1 VKHQDALLHVKGSS
15 LFIDDFK
22 LPVDVL
28 HAAVLVSPVSHGEIE
43 ILEIDEALSIPGVEA
58 VITARDIPG
67 ENQIGN
73 IIMDEPLLAEKEVHF
88 IGEPIAVV
96 LADTEEV
103 ARKAVN
109 VIRLET
115 SELSSVVDPRKAFE
129 KGMLIAPPR
138 TFSMGSV
145 SAVWK
150 ECDCIVEGRADSG
163 GQEHLYLE
171 TQGSFAIPMENGC
184 IKITSGTQGPT
195 FVQKIAARVLNVP
208 MHKIEVDIGRL
219 GGAFGGKE
227 DQATPWAVMAA
238 LGVHLTGRPVKLV
251 LNRNEDMTWTG
262 KRHPYSSDFK
272 LGLRS
277 DGTMTAWEVTYYQ
290 NGGAASD
297 LSTAILERTLFHS
310 TNAYFIPNVKATGIC
325 CRTNLPPN
333 TAFRGFGA
341 PQAMFVIESAIYSA
355 SREMGISPLEIQ
367 KKNLLKKGDA
377 FPFGMSYEGTEIRR
391 SWKQADELYHET
403 DTEKRIN
410 DFNSGNVMFKKGI
423 SFMPV
428 CFGISFT
435 NISLNQANA
444 LVHVY
449 TDGSV
454 GISTGAVEMGQGVN
468 TKIAQVAART
478 FGIDLS
484 RIKVESTNTT
494 RAANTSPTAASSAAD
509 MNGNAT
515 IIACGNIL
523 KRLLA
528 HARKHLGKSV
538 DCKAE
543 MIDETVSIN
552 GKKTDLVWDKLVNIA
567 YLARVSLSSQAHYAT
582 PGLYF
587 DRSSEKGRPFAYH
600 VAGTAITEV
609 TIDRLRGTF
618 TVDSVKIVHDVGES
632 INPLVDRG
640 QIEGGLLQGIGW
652 VTLEELKYHAKTDAL
667 LSDSLATY
675 KIPDIYFTPERVDI
689 QFLECLSANAGIYNS
704 KAVGEPPFMY
714 GIGTYF
720 AILEAIRACDPKI
733 PPVFSAPMSNEKI
746 LLLLQGNHRNGGC

>member
-1 VKHQDALLHVKGSS
+1 MKHQDALLHVKGSS

-22 LPVDVL
+22 LPGNLL
-28 HAAVLVSPVSHGEIE
+28 HAAVLVSPVSYGEIKK
-43 ILEIDEALSIPGVEA
+43 LETGEALSIQGVEA
-58 VITARDIPG
+58 IITAEDIPG
-67 ENQIGN
+67 KNQIGN
-73 IIMDEPLLAEKEVHF
+73 IIMDEPLLAENEVHF
-88 IGEPIAVV
+88 IGEPVAVV
-96 LADTEEV
+96 LADTPAK
-103 ARKAVN
+103 ARQAVKA
-109 VIRLET
+109 IGLEIEKLP
-115 SELSSVVDPRKAFE
+115 SFVDPRVAFQR
-129 KGMLIAPPR
+129 GMLIAPPR
-138 TFSMGSV
+138 TFSMGNISD
-145 SAVWK
+145 AWDK
-150 ECDCIVEGRADSG
+150 CHFIVQERADSG

-171 TQGSFAIPMENGC
+171 TQGAFAVPMENGC
-184 IKITSGTQGPT
+184 IRITSGTQGPT

-208 MHKIEVDIGRL
+208 MHRIEVEVGRL

-238 LGVHLTGRPVKLV
+238 LGVLLTGKPVKLV

-262 KRHPYSSDFK
+262 KRHPYSSDFR
-272 LGLRS
+272 LGLKK
-277 DGTMTAWEVTYYQ
+277 DGTMLAWEVTYYQ

-341 PQAMFVIESAIYSA
+341 PQAMYVLESAIYCA
-355 SREMGISPLEIQ
+355 SRVMGISPHEIQ
-367 KKNLLKKGDA
+367 EKNLLKRGDR
-377 FPFGMSYEGTEIRR
+377 FPFGMEYEGNEIRR
-391 SWKQADELYHET
+391 SWKKAHEMYQT
-403 DTEKRIN
+403 GNTGERIKE
-410 DFNSGNVMFKKGI
+410 FNTSNVMLKKGI

-435 NISLNQANA
+435 NTSLNQANA

-484 RIKVESTNTT
+484 RIKVETTNTT

-509 MNGNAT
+509 MNGNAV

-528 HARKHLGKSV
+528 HARKHLGKPD
-538 DCKAE
+538 DCKTE
-543 MIDETVSIN
+543 MADDSVLIN
-552 GKKTDLVWDKLVNIA
+552 GKMTDLGWEQLVNLA
-567 YLARVSLSSQAHYAT
+567 YLARISLSSQAHYAT
-582 PGLYF
+582 PGLHF
-587 DRSSEKGRPFAYH
+587 DKSSEKGRPFAYH
-600 VAGTAITEV
+600 VSGTAVTEITL
-609 TIDRLRGTF
+609 DCLRGTF
-618 TVDSVKIVHDVGES
+618 SVDSVRIVHDTGDS

-640 QIEGGLLQGIGW
+640 QVEGGLLQGIGW
-652 VTLEELKYHAKTDAL
+652 VTLEELKYHPETDTL

-675 KIPDIYFTPERVDI
+675 KIPDIYFTPGKVDVE
-689 QFLECLSANAGIYNS
+689 FLECLSENAGVYNS

-720 AILEAIRACDPKI
+720 AILEAIKACDPEI
-733 PPVFSAPMSNEKI
+733 LPVYSAPLTNEKI
-746 LLLLQGNHRNGGC
+746 LLLLNKKR

>member
-1 VKHQDALLHVKGSS
+1 MKHQDALLHVRGSS
-15 LFIDDFK
+15 LFVDDFK
-22 LPVDVL
+22 LPGDVL

-43 ILEIDEALSIPGVEA
+43 TLEIDEVLSIPGVEA
-58 VITARDIPG
+58 VITAKDIPG

-73 IIMDEPLLAEKEVHF
+73 IIMDELLLAEKEVHF

-96 LADTEEV
+96 LADSPEK
-103 ARKAVN
+103 ARRAVKA
-109 VIRLET
+109 IRLET
-115 SELSSVVDPRKAFE
+115 SELPSVVDPREAFE

-138 TFSMGSV
+138 TFSLGSV
-145 SAVWK
+145 SAMWK

-184 IKITSGTQGPT
+184 IRITSGTQGPT
-195 FVQKIAARVLNVP
+195 FVQKIAARVLNIP
-208 MHKIEVDIGRL
+208 MNKVEIDIGRL

-238 LGVHLTGRPVKLV
+238 LGVYLTGRPVKLV

-272 LGLRS
+272 LGLKS
-277 DGTMTAWEVTYYQ
+277 DGTMIAWEVTYYQ

-310 TNAYFIPNVKATGIC
+310 TNAYFIPNVKATGMC

-355 SREMGISPLEIQ
+355 SEKLGISPGEIQ
-367 KKNLLKKGDA
+367 EKNLLKRGDI
-377 FPFGMSYEGTEIRR
+377 FPFGMAYEGSEVRR
-391 SWKQADELYHET
+391 SWKQADGLYRKDNT
-403 DTEKRIN
+403 GKKIK
-410 DFNSGNVMFKKGI
+410 DFNSSNVMFKKGI

-478 FGIDLS
+478 FGINLS
-484 RIKVESTNTT
+484 RIKIESTNTT

-509 MNGNAT
+509 MNGNAIRT
-515 IIACGNIL
+515 ACSNIL
-523 KRLLA
+523 KRLLS
-528 HARKHLGKSV
+528 HAVKCLCKSG
-538 DCKAE
+538 DCKVE
-543 MIDETVSIN
+543 MINEAVLIN
-552 GKKTDLVWDKLVNIA
+552 GKKTDLEWDKLVNLA
-567 YLARVSLSSQAHYAT
+567 YLARISLSCQAHYAT

-587 DRSSEKGRPFAYH
+587 DKSSEKGRPFAYH

-609 TIDRLRGTF
+609 TLDRLRGIF
-618 TVDSVKIVHDVGES
+618 SVDSVKIVHDVGES
-632 INPLVDRG
+632 INSLVDKG
-640 QIEGGLLQGIGW
+640 QVEGGLLQGIGW
-652 VTLEELKYHAKTDAL
+652 VTMEELKYHTETDAL

-675 KIPDIYFTPERVDI
+675 KIPDIYFTPDKVDI
-689 QFLECLSANAGIYNS
+689 EFLECLSPNAGVYNS

-720 AILEAIRACDPKI
+720 AILEAIQACNQEI
-733 PPVFSAPMSNEKI
+733 PPVYSAPLTNEK
-746 LLLLQGNHRNGGC
+746 LLMLLNKKH

>member
-1 VKHQDALLHVKGSS
+1 M
-15 LFIDDFK
+15 
-22 LPVDVL
+22 
-28 HAAVLVSPVSHGEIE
+28 
-43 ILEIDEALSIPGVEA
+43 
-58 VITARDIPG
+58 
-67 ENQIGN
+67 N
-73 IIMDEPLLAEKEVHF
+73 
-88 IGEPIAVV
+88 
-96 LADTEEV
+96 
-103 ARKAVN
+103 
-109 VIRLET
+109 
-115 SELSSVVDPRKAFE
+115 
-129 KGMLIAPPR
+129 
-138 TFSMGSV
+138 
-145 SAVWK
+145 
-150 ECDCIVEGRADSG
+150 
-163 GQEHLYLE
+163 
-171 TQGSFAIPMENGC
+171 
-184 IKITSGTQGPT
+184 
-195 FVQKIAARVLNVP
+195 
-208 MHKIEVDIGRL
+208 KIEVDIGRL

-251 LNRNEDMTWTG
+251 LNRNEDITWTG

-272 LGLRS
+272 LGLQS
-277 DGTMTAWEVTYYQ
+277 DGTMIAWEVTYYQ

-325 CRTNLPPN
+325 CKTNLPPN

-355 SREMGISPLEIQ
+355 SEKIGISPRKIQ
-367 KKNLLKKGDA
+367 EKNLLEKGNI
-377 FPFGMSYEGTEIRR
+377 FPFGMAYEGSEIRL
-391 SWKQADELYHET
+391 SWKQADGLYRKENT
-403 DTEKRIN
+403 GKRVKN
-410 DFNSGNVMFKKGI
+410 YNSSNVMFKKGV

-484 RIKVESTNTT
+484 RIKLESTNTT

-515 IIACGNIL
+515 RIACDNIL
-523 KRLLA
+523 ERLLV
-528 HARKHLGKSV
+528 HAGKHLGIPD
-538 DCKAE
+538 DCKTEIA
-543 MIDETVSIN
+543 DESVLIN
-552 GKKTDLVWDKLVNIA
+552 GKKTSLKWEQLVNLA

-587 DRSSEKGRPFAYH
+587 DKSIEKGRPFAYH

-618 TVDSVKIVHDVGES
+618 SVDSVKIVHDAGES
-632 INPLVDRG
+632 INPLVDKG
-640 QIEGGLLQGIGW
+640 QVEGGLLQGIGW
-652 VTLEELKYHAKTDAL
+652 VTMEELKYHTETDAL

-675 KIPDIYFTPERVDI
+675 KIPDIYFTPDKVDI
-689 QFLECLSANAGIYNS
+689 EFLECLSPNAGVYNS

-720 AILEAIRACDPKI
+720 AILEAIKACNGEI
-733 PPVFSAPMSNEKI
+733 PPVYSAPLTNEK
-746 LLLLQGNHRNGGC
+746 LLLLLNKKR

>member
-1 VKHQDALLHVKGSS
+1 MKHRDAFLHVRGGS
-15 LFIDDFK
+15 LFVDDFS
-22 LPVDVL
+22 LPRDVL
-28 HAAVLVSPVSHGEIE
+28 HAAVLVSPVSHGEID
-43 ILEIDEALSIPGVEA
+43 ILEVDEALSIPGVEA
-58 VITARDIPG
+58 VITAKDIPG

-73 IIMDEPLLAEKEVHF
+73 IIMDELLLAEKELHF

-96 LADTEEV
+96 LADTPEK
-103 ARKAVN
+103 AREAVKS
-109 VIRLET
+109 IRLET
-115 SELSSVVDPRKAFE
+115 SGLPSVVDPREAFE

-145 SAVWK
+145 SAIWK

-171 TQGSFAIPMENGC
+171 TQGAFAIPMENGC

-238 LGVHLTGRPVKLV
+238 LGVRLTGRPVKLV
-251 LNRNEDMTWTG
+251 LNRKEDMIWTG

-272 LGLRS
+272 LGLQS
-277 DGTMTAWEVTYYQ
+277 DGTMMAWEVTYYQ

-355 SREMGISPLEIQ
+355 SGKLGISPREIQ
-367 KKNLLKKGDA
+367 EKNLLRKGDI
-377 FPFGMSYEGTEIRR
+377 FPFGMAYEGSEIRR
-391 SWKQADELYHET
+391 SWKQANVSYRKENT
-403 DTEKRIN
+403 GKRIK
-410 DFNSGNVMFKKGI
+410 DFNSSNVMFKKGV

-515 IIACGNIL
+515 RTACDNIL
-523 KRLLA
+523 KRLLD
-528 HARKHLGKSV
+528 HARKYLGESDECKIEMADESV
-538 DCKAE
+538 L
-543 MIDETVSIN
+543 VN
-552 GKKTDLVWDKLVNIA
+552 GKKTSLEWERLVNLA
-567 YLARVSLSSQAHYAT
+567 YIARVSLSCQAHYAT

-587 DRSSEKGRPFAYH
+587 DKSTEKGRPFAYH

-609 TIDRLRGTF
+609 TMDRLRGTF
-618 TVDSVKIVHDVGES
+618 TVDSVRIVHDAGES

-640 QIEGGLLQGIGW
+640 QVEGGLLQGIGW
-652 VTLEELKYHAKTDAL
+652 VTMEELKYDAETDAL

-675 KIPDIYFTPERVDI
+675 KIPDIYCTPDI
-689 QFLECLSANAGIYNS
+689 VGIEFLECLSPNAGVYNS

-720 AILEAIRACDPKI
+720 AILEAIKACDRKI
-733 PPVFSAPMSNEKI
+733 PPVYSAPLSNEN
-746 LLLLQGNHRNGGC
+746 LLLLLNKKH